1 MISHLRSSVVK
12 WLENVIEKARRN
24 IDQVKFSY
32 TLVAEK
38 ITGLGEIFF
47 KYISALSNRLTMVLD
62 KIQIGLI
69 EPMSMA
75 ELWYGLIAVII
86 VCWVVCWNGRG

>member
-12 WLENVIEKARRN
+12 WFENVREKARRN

-62 KIQIGLI
+62 KIQIRLI
-69 EPMSMA
+69 EPMIMA
-75 ELWYGLIAVII
+75 SLWFGLISLIIILII
-86 VCWVVCWNGRG
+86 VLGSG